1 MQKIILFI
9 EPNEAAFFTPAKIG
23 DMFMNRFSID
33 ENASCEILKRF
44 DLGKTSLKMLWYK
57 RPYTHGDYKNFVEER
72 EQKGVD
78 HFILI
83 VNNAIHKKCCEKGAL
98 LRKGSDKI

>member
-44 DLGKTSLKMLWYK
+44 ELSKTEMSGQWPTNY
-57 RPYTHGDYKNFVEER
+57 DNFVEER
-72 EQKGVD
+72 KQKGMD
-78 HFILI
+78 HFIVI
-83 VNNAIHKKCCEKGAL
+83 VNI
-98 LRKGSDKI
+98 